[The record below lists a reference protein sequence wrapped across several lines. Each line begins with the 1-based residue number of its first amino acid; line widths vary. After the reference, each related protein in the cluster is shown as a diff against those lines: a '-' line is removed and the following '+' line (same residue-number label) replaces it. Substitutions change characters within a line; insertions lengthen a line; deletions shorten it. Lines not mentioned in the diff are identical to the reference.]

1 MRSRRVL
8 SILSIPPLA
17 SREGVAWLCCGCNQ
31 CRQLTAVYR
40 RYLQKENKAP
50 FYTWV
55 IWTPLT
61 FIAFFSQLAG
71 NAGPGAWT
79 TGVTAMLCLV
89 ILMLAIPYGTKDI
102 TKSDKITLFA
112 TVIASMFYLGTKD
125 ALMSIVL
132 VTLIDVA
139 AFLPTIR
146 KSIKKPFEET
156 LSTHLLSGCKHFIS
170 LFALEKINIL
180 TVLYPFAVSIANL
193 VLVVVLVICRRNK

>member
-1 MRSRRVL
+1 MKEFLGAIAVVI
-8 SILSIPPLA
+8 SIVSLFPYISDILKKKTKPHL
-17 SREGVAWLCCGCNQ
+17 
-31 CRQLTAVYR
+31 
-40 RYLQKENKAP
+40 
-50 FYTWV
+50 YTWV

-89 ILMLAIPYGTKDI
+89 ILSLAIPFGTKDI

-112 TVIASMFYLGTKD
+112 TAIASMFYLGTKD

-170 LFALEKINIL
+170 LFALEKVTIL
-180 TVLYPFAVSIANL
+180 TALYPFAVSLANG
-193 VLVVVLVICRRNK
+193 VLVAVLLIGRRNK